1 MREFVS
7 SRRHWLFLALVCIPA
22 GLATRPL
29 KRQIEALGS
38 ALGDGLWAL
47 LVFALVSVAFPR
59 WHLPRRF
66 FVALAIA
73 CLVEFS
79 QLWHTP
85 WLEALRHT
93 QLGAL
98 AIGGSFSW
106 GDIGCYAAGIA
117 LGALLNKDK
126 KRT

>member
-1 MREFVS
+1 MQEFVS
-7 SRRHWLFLALVCIPA
+7 SRRRWLFLALACIPT

-29 KRQIEALGS
+29 KRQVEALGS

-47 LVFALVSVAFPR
+47 LVFALVSAVFPR
-59 WHLPRRF
+59 WPLSRRF

-85 WLEALRHT
+85 WLEALRQT
-93 QLGAL
+93 KLGAL
-98 AIGGSFSW
+98 AVGGSFSW
-106 GDIGCYAAGIA
+106 GDLGCYGAGIA
-117 LGALLNKDK
+117 LGALLDK
-126 KRT
+126 KRK

>member
-1 MREFVS
+1 MQEFVS
-7 SRRHWLFLALVCIPA
+7 SRRRWLFLALVCIPA

-29 KRQIEALGS
+29 KRQVE
-38 ALGDGLWAL
+38 
-47 LVFALVSVAFPR
+47 
-59 WHLPRRF
+59 
-66 FVALAIA
+66 ALAIA

-93 QLGAL
+93 TLGAL

-106 GDIGCYAAGIA
+106 GDLGCYAAGIA
-117 LGALLNKDK
+117 LGALLSKDK
-126 KRT
+126 KRK